1 MNNFI
6 AKNQDYIKWVATV
19 SYLIG
24 MVLTTFNIFPL
35 NLVFSA
41 IGGALWCAAGIIARD
56 KPLVIV
62 ELASAMIYLI
72 GLIHW
77 SVK

>member
-1 MNNFI
+1 M
-6 AKNQDYIKWVATV
+6 IKWLGTIT
-19 SYLIG
+19 YLIG
-24 MVLTTFNIFPL
+24 MVLTAFNIFPL

-41 IGGALWCAAGIIARD
+41 VGGTLWCIAGFIAKD
-56 KPLVIV
+56 KPLILV
-62 ELASAMIYLI
+62 EMASAMIYLI